1 MNDVSFGIQAP
12 LLDADWGSNNG
23 LYIQMQ
29 PQNTPVPEDLFIHC
43 LTFLSGKDK
52 ASAAKVCRQWRNIA
66 YVPDLWPKL
75 NLSNY
80 VHGVHDALLEHI
92 LENNK
97 PRFNNITELN
107 LEGCTALT
115 YRCLPVITNNCPN
128 LEVLLLTGCKRIHPD
143 HIVTHVSKLQFLRKL
158 ELYRVTEDFSIIDR
172 ILAARP
178 WIDLGFFWLQYLAR
192 TGKTDARMIMEG
204 ERGARFIRGKDRPY
218 YEEVNNDENE
228 ELGISVLDDSDDE
241 RPGRTKHLVPPPLE
255 DPPCRWGGG
264 FNDGACFGTIRGRIL
279 MSNQN
284 YPNGGNFPHEVRFH
298 CEQHRDND
306 LNADGL
312 HKCESCESMFRQR
325 SMYSPMICKVCF
337 DEKKL
342 QEKGIWIRL
351 TRKEIRAF
359 DFGKVCHS
367 TVRMADWRNLPPRLK
382 NIGEVTT
389 TLNYTPQLEDED
401 FEDLEAVSQREF
413 WIQNRSRIDQTLN
426 DFKRLLRL
434 AQKQQNT
441 RALLVY
447 HPQKLESI
455 CVMADRGLLF
465 HGPDG
470 QDFVNLTISAW
481 IKFHAITLPVLVVSV
496 LTIFLCWHMEW
507 FKERF
512 PPIISRPIV
521 MKNKPETQQNAAFL
535 IMAVA
540 VFIAVFFAFF
550 ILYRFRRQCE
560 RVFRAFLV
568 ADIFV
573 LMAMGGFVLTIIPLH
588 NYDAVTGMFT
598 MCVGFLNFGVVG
610 LLTLYYKTPTYLHC
624 AFLVALFAI
633 MSVLITSM
641 LAEYVAL
648 FIALLALADTVAMF
662 RPQFANMFTPFILP
676 TNMPL
681 PPTTPKIFYEVDG
694 LRLRA
699 FDFMFYG
706 MLPGVASY
714 VFIDQFLAISSVLFG
729 YIACVFVLP
738 FFSVQV
744 RPLPITFILVLFMA
758 LLTTQFV
765 NPFLQD
771 SQAKWYFQ
779 AP

>member
-1 MNDVSFGIQAP
+1 MFHTYEP
-12 LLDADWGSNNG
+12 LLDADWGAQNG
-23 LYIQMQ
+23 LYIQMT

-43 LTFLSGKDK
+43 LSFLSGKDK
-52 ASAAKVCRQWRNIA
+52 ATAAKVCRQWRSIA

-115 YRCLPVITNNCPN
+115 YRCLPMITNNCPN

-143 HIVTHVSKLQFLRKL
+143 HIVVAVSKLQFLRKL
-158 ELYRVTEDFSIIDR
+158 ELYKVTDDFSIIDR

-178 WIDLGFFWLQYLAR
+178 WIDLGFFWLEYLSHS
-192 TGKTDARMIMEG
+192 GKTDSRMILEG
-204 ERGARFIRGKDRPY
+204 DRGARFIRGRDRPY
-218 YEEVNNDENE
+218 YEEVSDEE
-228 ELGISVLDDSDDE
+228 PPEYGIAVLDDSDDE
-241 RPGRTKHLVPPPLE
+241 LKKRNKHLVPPPLQ
-255 DPPCRWGGG
+255 DPPCRWAGG
-264 FNDGACFGTIRGRIL
+264 FNDGACFGRVCGRVL
-279 MSNQN
+279 MSNQH
-284 YPNGGNFPHEVRFH
+284 YPAGGNYPHEVRFA
-298 CEQHRDND
+298 CQQHKDND
-306 LNADGL
+306 LNDDEL
-312 HKCESCESMFRQR
+312 HKCESCEEFFKQR
-325 SMYSPMICKVCF
+325 SMVSSLCCKVCY
-337 DEKKL
+337 DSKKL
-342 QEKGIWIRL
+342 HEKGIWIRL
-351 TRKEIRAF
+351 TTKEIRAF

-367 TVRMADWRNLPPRLK
+367 TVRMADWRNLPPRLT
-382 NIGEVTT
+382 NIGEVTA
-389 TLNYTPQLEDED
+389 TLNYAPENEDED
-401 FEDLEAVSQREF
+401 FDDLEQVSQREF
-413 WIQNRSRIDQTLN
+413 WFQNRERVDQVLH

-434 AQKQQNT
+434 AQRRQNT

-447 HPQKLESI
+447 HPQNRDTI

-465 HGPDG
+465 HGPNG

-481 IKFHAITLPVLVVSV
+481 IKFLAITLPVLVVST

-507 FKERF
+507 FKEKF
-512 PPIISRPIV
+512 PPFESRPII
-521 MKNKPETQQNAAFL
+521 MKNKPMKSQNAAFL

-588 NYDAVTGMFT
+588 NYNAATGMFT
-598 MCVGFLNFGVVG
+598 MCVGFYNFGIVG
-610 LLTLYYKTPTYLHC
+610 LLTLYYRTPTYLHC
-624 AFLVALFAI
+624 AFLVALFSI

-641 LAEYVAL
+641 LQQYVAL
-648 FIALLALADTVAMF
+648 FIALLAIADTVAMF
-662 RPQFANMFTPFILP
+662 RPQFANMFTPFIIP
-676 TNMPL
+676 TNLPL

-714 VFIDQFLAISSVLFG
+714 VFVNQFLVVSSILFG

-738 FFSVQV
+738 FFSWQV
-744 RPLPITFILVLFMA
+744 RPLPLTFILVLFTALMA
-758 LLTTQFV
+758 TQFV
-765 NPFLQD
+765 NPFLED
-771 SQAKWYFQ
+771 SYAKWYFQ